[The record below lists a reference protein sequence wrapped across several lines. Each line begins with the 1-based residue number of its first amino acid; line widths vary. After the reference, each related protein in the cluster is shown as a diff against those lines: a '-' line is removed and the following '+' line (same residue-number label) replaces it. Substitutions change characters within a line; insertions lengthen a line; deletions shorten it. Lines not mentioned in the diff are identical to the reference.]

1 MHHQK
6 YKENE
11 LNTNKMESR
20 EPLKFLEGAQDES
33 LDHERQT
40 HTTISVLDSGL
51 WMTEEIKVDI
61 KTFPS
66 RDENPALHYPHDWL

>member
-1 MHHQK
+1 
-6 YKENE
+6 
-11 LNTNKMESR
+11 MESR

-33 LDHERQT
+33 LDHERQAGA
-40 HTTISVLDSGL
+40 SPNVLDSGL
-51 WMTEEIKVDI
+51 WLTLEIKVDI